1 MGGVCLCGL
10 STILTSLADFS
21 LVNCNLKESSFCA
34 CFNIWCAFNFNHSLL
49 SPSLTGGV
57 KLWKHKSLRS
67 IRAAEGKS
75 RDWLQPRSLEESRPR
90 CSRHGGRPNC
100 PTPTCPPPGEAAGE
114 EDQKSSSRMATPLE
128 AGHDPGEPKTQNYS
142 ANVQCWSE
150 LCLNIRNVFMNVP
163 SRSAFQPDWSQRRLQ
178 PHLPAHIPSRPWR

>member
-67 IRAAEGKS
+67 VRAAEWKS

-100 PTPTCPPPGEAAGE
+100 RPTCPLSPGEAAGE

-128 AGHDPGEPKTQNYS
+128 AGHDPGEPRHRTILQMSN
-142 ANVQCWSE
+142 AGVNCD
-150 LCLNIRNVFMNVP
+150 LMNVP
-163 SRSAFQPDWSQRRLQ
+163 SKSAFQPDWSQRRLQ